1 MLPNLATLRI
11 GADADVSDILALY
24 QNGQRLL
31 LYHPED
37 ANNRA
42 LVLAGVTRN
51 GYDLQNAPN
60 FTNDWGVVMAAVQQE
75 GHALLFAS
83 QELRAD
89 REIVLAAVRNY
100 GQALAYASKELQGD
114 LEVAYAAIENN
125 GEALF
130 SASDELRDDKEFVIA
145 AVTSKDTHYCTL
157 TFASYRLQDDP
168 EVVRRAVEVNGQA
181 LEHASERLRNDENI
195 VLAAVNHDG
204 NALQYA
210 SRRLKNTVITV
221 QAAVRQNPAALH
233 FASPDLREWF
243 QMYPQAAAPL
253 PTPPEP

>member
-1 MLPNLATLRI
+1 MLLPNLATLRI

-24 QNGQRLL
+24 QSGQRLL

-42 LVLAGVTRN
+42 LVLAGVARN

-60 FTNDWGVVMAAVQQE
+60 FTNDWGVVMTAVQQE

-89 REIVLAAVRNY
+89 RDIVLAAVRNY
-100 GQALAYASKELQGD
+100 GQALEYASEELQAD
-114 LEVAYAAIENN
+114 IEVAYAAIEND

-130 SASDELRDDKEFVIA
+130 SVSDELKDNKHFVIA
-145 AVTSKDTHYCTL
+145 AVTSEGTDSCTL
-157 TFASYRLQDDP
+157 TFASDRLQNDP

-181 LEHASERLRNDENI
+181 LEHASERLRDDVNT
-195 VLAAVNHDG
+195 VLAAVTRDG

-210 SRRLKNTVITV
+210 SGRLKNTVITV
-221 QAAVRQNPAALH
+221 QAAVRQTPSALH
-233 FASPDLREWF
+233 FASHDLREWF
-243 QMYPQAAAPL
+243 RMHPEAAAPL
-253 PTPPEP
+253 PTPP